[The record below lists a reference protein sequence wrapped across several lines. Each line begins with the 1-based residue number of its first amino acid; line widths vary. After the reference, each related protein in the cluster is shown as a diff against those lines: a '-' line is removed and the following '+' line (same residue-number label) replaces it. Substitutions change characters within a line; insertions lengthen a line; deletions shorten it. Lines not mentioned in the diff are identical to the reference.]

1 MWQHFKLIFIMPAI
15 NAVSERS
22 FSGLYHVKDYCRNTM
37 SQCRLNNLMVLKVL
51 TSKLD
56 MKSIITDSE
65 HRQKFFGYFF

>member
-1 MWQHFKLIFIMPAI
+1 MLFQRDHLVVYVI
-15 NAVSERS
+15 
-22 FSGLYHVKDYCRNTM
+22 KDYCRYTM

-65 HRQKFFGYFF
+65 HRRKFFGYFIKIIN